1 MCITQRVEIG
11 HSEIYY
17 NDTADLWAKK
27 AIHDADEIPTLAV
40 SFSVCKKMTT
50 KQCQSQWQTS
60 WDRINSG
67 RATHNLIGRKHLF
80 PRDRCTAI
88 SYVRLLLDDSL
99 LKAHQ
104 FRIGVES
111 TCVCERGQ
119 RIDDTNHFLLQC
131 TMYESLRREL
141 KVEVQNVWEDSRKN
155 DRLNFS
161 VPLLLAPF
169 SDNLLSVQ
177 DCNRILLATFRYIKK
192 SQREL

>member
-1 MCITQRVEIG
+1 MCITRVEIG

-17 NDTADLWAKK
+17 NDIADLWAKK

-40 SFSVCKKMTT
+40 SFSLCKKMIT

-111 TCVCERGQ
+111 TCVCECGQ
-119 RIDDTNHFLLQC
+119 EFTNDDTNHFLLQC
-131 TMYESLRREL
+131 TTMYESLRREL
-141 KVEVQNVWEDSRKN
+141 KVEVKNVWEDSRKN

-177 DCNRILLATFRYIKK
+177 ECNSNIQK